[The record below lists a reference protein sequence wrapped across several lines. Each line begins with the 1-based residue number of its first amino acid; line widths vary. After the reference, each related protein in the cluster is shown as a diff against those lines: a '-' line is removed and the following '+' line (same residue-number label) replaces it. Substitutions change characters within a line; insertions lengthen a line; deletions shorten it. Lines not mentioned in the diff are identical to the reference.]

1 MLRASLLITP
11 SADGD
16 LALKDLPDGRQL
28 ALFAPFAGWLP
39 ATSYAVT
46 LRAGAVPA
54 GGNLPLITPK
64 RWSFTT
70 APQPALTG
78 RFPGEGQTLPPGQE
92 IQLIFNAPIDGDAIR
107 SALQLT
113 PPADI
118 LHITTSE
125 TEVRIAADV
134 RAATPYTIT
143 LPATLTDRNGIPLGQ
158 AYRLRF
164 VTAPSGPA
172 LALPEAPAH
181 VAQALPGQP
190 AGLLIRRTNL
200 SALNFDLY
208 QLDEATV
215 VRTAGFREG
224 DWALFQPERYGQPL
238 LRSWSV
244 PLADPLNQPVEERVP
259 LATSTGAPLPAG
271 AYYLRIRTPEGPRA
285 DLLAL
290 ISRARLTLQSSAPVS
305 GTAALVWATDI
316 ISGTPL
322 AGLPVALYQSGTQIE
337 LSTTDA
343 NGLASFTRATG
354 AVRPDLVALADGGR
368 FGIVSSAWGNTTAA
382 GREATAPVSYHRPR
396 RLPAGRTGRAGRD
409 RARDRRAIGHA
420 GACAS
425 CDGQRQRARARRGRP
440 HLSGRASSQR
450 DRRVQRRPDASCRA
464 RRPAPTPSSLL
475 SMAPP
480 LRPTS
485 WFSPTRPRRWRS
497 PFRRPISTPVAGAPA
512 PLEVTVH
519 TPEGLPVAGATISWT
534 LDAERTPFP
543 ADRRLHIWRCRAR
556 AD

>member
-1 MLRASLLITP
+1 M
-11 SADGD
+11 
-16 LALKDLPDGRQL
+16 
-28 ALFAPFAGWLP
+28 
-39 ATSYAVT
+39 
-46 LRAGAVPA
+46 
-54 GGNLPLITPK
+54 
-64 RWSFTT
+64 
-70 APQPALTG
+70 
-78 RFPGEGQTLPPGQE
+78 
-92 IQLIFNAPIDGDAIR
+92 
-107 SALQLT
+107 
-113 PPADI
+113 
-118 LHITTSE
+118 
-125 TEVRIAADV
+125 RIAADL

-208 QLDEATV
+208 QLDEAAV
-215 VRTAGFREG
+215 VRTAGFRES
-224 DWALFQPERYGQPL
+224 DWAQFQPERYGQPL

-337 LSTTDA
+337 LGTTDA
-343 NGLASFTRATG
+343 NGLASFTRAIG
-354 AVRPDLVALADGGR
+354 AARPDLVALADGGR
-368 FGIVSSAWGNTTAA
+368 FGIVSSAWGNA
-382 GREATAPVSYHRPR
+382 GLPVARNHTCFLPPTAPP
-396 RLPAGRTGRAGRD
+396 TGRANGSSWPGSC
-409 RARDRRAIGHA
+409 AYT
-420 GACAS
+420 GAPSGTLGLAPAATAS
-425 CDGQRQRARARRGRP
+425 RQRARRGAA
-440 HLSGRASSQR
+440 GRIYQGR
-450 DRRVQRRPDASCRA
+450 LRLGRHRRVQRRPDARLRA
-464 RRPAPTPSSLL
+464 RRPAPTRSSLP
-475 SMAPP
+475 SMAIL
-480 LRPTS
+480 LRPTFVVQPS
-485 WFSPTRPRRWRS
+485 GPAPLLVAVQTRQFRAGRRRARTAGGRMSTRPRACRS
-497 PFRRPISTPVAGAPA
+497 PARRSRGRWTPSAAPFPMIGDYTFGDAERAPIEDCRAHRQRPDRRRRSLQPGDQRHAGRRSAAALPASARGDRARRAERVGGAGTFVVAPA
-512 PLEVTVH
+512 PIIAGVR
-519 TPEGLPVAGATISWT
+519 LPKPD
-534 LDAERTPFP
+534 L
-543 ADRRLHIWRCRAR
+543 RRRQSRE
-556 AD
+556 